1 MDEATGAAPTKR
13 CPACRENHGR
23 EAFTR
28 GAWKQPGAY
37 CREARAAYERAR
49 RGHDGPRYHRLL
61 PDAELERMRAMVAC
75 LVCGA
80 IPEPTGNG
88 RVHTDHHPH
97 CSAAEFGT
105 RKTG

>member
-28 GAWKQPGAY
+28 AAWKQPGAY
-37 CREARAAYERAR
+37 CRASRAAYERTR
-49 RGHDGPRYHRLL
+49 REGPRYHRLL
-61 PDAELERMRAMVAC
+61 SDAELERMRALVAC
-75 LVCGA
+75 LVCHA
-80 IPEPTGNG
+80 VPEPTGEG
-88 RVHTDHHPH
+88 RVHTHHREG
-97 CSAAEFGT
+97 CTEYRA